1 MERISKGLRIS
12 DSVSIFHQFLKYL
25 SYGPT
30 VIQKIMIILRVLRNT
45 NCTFEGFSSEDMNI
59 LWGYEDFH
67 SIISEIKEFVMIWGR
82 YNDK

>member
-1 MERISKGLRIS
+1 
-12 DSVSIFHQFLKYL
+12 
-25 SYGPT
+25 
-30 VIQKIMIILRVLRNT
+30 MIILRVLRNT